1 MNRPAVPDGNYPDAS
16 LDGWNIG
23 NIHASG
29 YITTVTPKQIIYSD
43 HAEWRLRT
51 RRITRQNVR
60 RLLATGTRTTAPTAG
75 GAQRWQCTGKL
86 DHNDAILILIED
98 ATTIL
103 VVAVMWAD

>member
-1 MNRPAVPDGNYPDAS
+1 MNRPAVPNGNYPDAS

-29 YITTVTPKQIIYSD
+29 YINTVTPKQIIYSD

-51 RRITRQNVR
+51 RRIT
-60 RLLATGTRTTAPTAG
+60 
-75 GAQRWQCTGKL
+75 
-86 DHNDAILILIED
+86 DAILIFIED

-103 VVAVMWAD
+103 VVTVMWAD